1 MLRPSLSACFLPT
14 VLCSLACS
22 ASSAREAG
30 PNAPEVSARESSDHD
45 AGAAAGLPVP
55 AGLGVRPGSSL
66 PGADDL
72 PSIEALPDPFA
83 FADGGRVTSRADWQ
97 RRRSELIQRIA
108 HYEYGVLPASP
119 ARVDVTPGAS
129 DAARDR
135 QLTVRVSDGERQAAF
150 TLRLRLPAGQGPFPT
165 FIGAAPG
172 GLPTSLNAERFL
184 ARGFAVVDVPLLA
197 IAADDASRSGAFYT
211 LYPETDAGGLAA
223 WAWGFSRAV
232 DALLS
237 IPEVDGRALVVTGH
251 SRYGKAALLA
261 SALDERFAL
270 TIPAASGLGGTSSF
284 RFFYEADGKN
294 EKIENITSRFPYW
307 FSPVLRS
314 FVGRPERLP
323 FDQHAVMALIAPRL
337 LLTTIGTEDHWANP
351 RGAQVTHL
359 AARRV
364 YQFLGAPDRIAIHY
378 RAGGHATN
386 DEDFTAMMD
395 YADLHFRG
403 RKPSVTFD
411 EHPFP
416 DEPRAMPW
424 ADDAADPE

>member
-1 MLRPSLSACFLPT
+1 MTHPWRRACLLPT

-22 ASSAREAG
+22 ASSAGEAG
-30 PNAPEVSARESSDHD
+30 AKLPEASARESSNGRDETSLPIP
-45 AGAAAGLPVP
+45 AESGGLSAAA
-55 AGLGVRPGSSL
+55 L
-66 PGADDL
+66 PGPAEL
-72 PSIEALPDPFA
+72 PPIEELPDPFA
-83 FADGGRVTSRADWQ
+83 FTSGERVTSRVDWL
-97 RRRSELIQRIA
+97 RRRSELIQLLQY
-108 HYEYGVLPASP
+108 YEYGALPAGPTRVEVASSP
-119 ARVDVTPGAS
+119 GGST
-129 DAARDR
+129 ARDR
-135 QLTVRVSDGERQAAF
+135 ELTVSVSSGARRASFA
-150 TLRLRLPAGQGPFPT
+150 LRLRLPPGAGPFPT

-172 GLPTSLNAERFL
+172 GLPSSLNGERFL

-211 LYPETDAGGLAA
+211 LYAETDAGGLAA

-237 IPEVDGRALVVTGH
+237 VPEVDGGALVVTGH

-294 EKIENITSRFPYW
+294 EKLENITSRFPYW
-307 FSPVLRS
+307 FSPVLRG
-314 FVGRPERLP
+314 FVGSPERLP

-337 LLTTIGTEDHWANP
+337 LLTTIATEDHWANP

-378 RAGGHATN
+378 RAGDHAMN

-411 EHPFP
+411 QHPYP
-416 DEPRAMPW
+416 EEPRAMPW
-424 ADDAADPE
+424 AERAADPE